1 MDRFLAFSHRAK
13 EAIHLIL
20 GWIGSAML
28 LILTLF
34 ALLEIIRRYIFG
46 VVFEWGQDAIIVG
59 MVAAVAFYF
68 CVTQVRRSHLVM
80 NAIVQLLHGR
90 GYYRSIGIL
99 RIAVSAII
107 VVFCG
112 AIGVTGWD
120 TLSYAW
126 NRNLSTYSLL
136 IPLWPFY
143 LILMSGFLLMAFVAF
158 LQTIEDIV
166 SFVRGEHFD
175 AEIELTTD
183 V

>member
-1 MDRFLAFSHRAK
+1 MDGFLAFSHRAK
-13 EAIHLIL
+13 EAIHLVL
-20 GWIGSAML
+20 GWIGAAML

-34 ALLEIIRRYIFG
+34 AMLEIVRRYIFG

-80 NAIVQLLHGR
+80 NAIVQLMHTR
-90 GYYRSIGIL
+90 GHFRSVGIL
-99 RIAVSAII
+99 KITVSAII
-107 VVFCG
+107 VLFCT

-126 NRNLSTYSLL
+126 VRNLTTYSLL

-143 LILMSGFLLMAFVAF
+143 FILMFGFLLMAFVAS
-158 LQTIEDIV
+158 LQTVEDIV
-166 SFVRGEHFD
+166 SYVRGEHFD
-175 AEIELTTD
+175 AEIEMTTD